1 MFETF
6 IKLLVMLLATN
17 GAPVLAARVFQ
28 TRGARP
34 LDLGRKMQDGRP
46 LFGPSKTRQ
55 GLAAALLMS
64 CVLSLL
70 FGYGIWFGFVF
81 GSLVMAGDLI
91 SSFTKRRMGLDSS
104 DQCMGLDQLPES
116 FIPSVYAVGVLGMD
130 WWWAILLALAFML
143 LEILIS
149 KPLFWLNIR
158 KRPY

>member
-17 GAPVLAARVFQ
+17 GAPVLAARIFQ
-28 TRGARP
+28 SRGAQP

-46 LFGPSKTRQ
+46 LFGPSKTRR
-55 GLAAALLMS
+55 GLAAALVMS

-70 FGYGIWFGFVF
+70 FGYSIWFGFVF

-91 SSFTKRRMGLDSS
+91 SSFIKRRMGLKAS
-104 DQCMGLDQLPES
+104 DQCLGLDQLPES
-116 FIPSVYAVGVLGMD
+116 FIPSAYAVWHLGVD
-130 WWWAILLALAFML
+130 WWWAVLVALAFML

-149 KPLFWLNIR
+149 RPLYWLNIR
-158 KRPY
+158 NRPY